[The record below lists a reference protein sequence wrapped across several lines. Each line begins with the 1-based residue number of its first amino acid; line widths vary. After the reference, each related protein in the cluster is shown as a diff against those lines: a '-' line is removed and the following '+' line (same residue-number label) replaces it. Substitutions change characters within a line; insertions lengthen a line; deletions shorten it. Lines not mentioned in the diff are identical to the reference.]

1 MRQHK
6 YRLFSVLSVCM
17 HICTPMLLLQ
27 GFTSIATYLEFHGN
41 LTASPSCLNQL
52 IVDRHS
58 PCVFGDMA
66 GLLFQGN
73 RFICCFLGSVASA
86 LILTLHSS
94 YLQPP
99 TLNTDMLYAQH
110 WETNPPL
117 STDNLPVILGCVFFF
132 VQPHSHCL
140 SSSSICDFCVF

>member
-1 MRQHK
+1 MRQYK
-6 YRLFSVLSVCM
+6 YRLFNVLSVCM
-17 HICTPMLLLQ
+17 HICTPMLLHALQLQ
-27 GFTSIATYLEFHGN
+27 GFMSIATYLECHGN

-52 IVDRHS
+52 IVDRRS
-58 PCVFGDMA
+58 PCVFRDMA

-73 RFICCFLGSVASA
+73 RFIYRFLGSVASS

-117 STDNLPVILGCVFFF
+117 STDNLPVIPGCVFFF
-132 VQPHSHCL
+132 VQPNTL
-140 SSSSICDFCVF
+140 SKFK

>member
-1 MRQHK
+1 MRQNK
-6 YRLFSVLSVCM
+6 YRLFNVLSVCM
-17 HICTPMLLLQ
+17 HICTPM
-27 GFTSIATYLEFHGN
+27 FTSIATCLECHAN

-73 RFICCFLGSVASA
+73 RFIYCFLGSVASA

-99 TLNTDMLYAQH
+99 TLNTDMQYAQH

-117 STDNLPVILGCVFFF
+117 STDNLPVILGCVFCF
-132 VQPHSHCL
+132 VQPNSHCL